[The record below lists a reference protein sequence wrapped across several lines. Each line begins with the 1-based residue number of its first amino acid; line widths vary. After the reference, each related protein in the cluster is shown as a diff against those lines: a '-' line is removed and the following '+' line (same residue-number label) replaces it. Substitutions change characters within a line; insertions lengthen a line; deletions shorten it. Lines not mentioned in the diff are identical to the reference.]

1 MICLI
6 LSKSTLIYMTEIQ
19 FFVPPILSFNSSSS
33 VQVIINPTCESL
45 DQIELQVRQRYYENL
60 KHSINKRETLRNARR
75 YLIYDKPP
83 EKKQKKK
90 KRKCPSGRC
99 FNNYDLYFPNIKLIC
114 LLTINYWQI
123 CLTVMA
129 SRYGAGHVPS
139 NAI

>member
-1 MICLI
+1 
-6 LSKSTLIYMTEIQ
+6 MTEIQ

-45 DQIELQVRQRYYENL
+45 DQIELLVRQRYYENL
-60 KHSINKRETLRNARR
+60 KHSISKRETLRNSRR

-99 FNNYDLYFPNIKLIC
+99 FNNYDLQFPKFKLIYLKGHQLANLPYSYGLQIWGRPC
-114 LLTINYWQI
+114 AFKCNLSAINV
-123 CLTVMA
+123 CST
-129 SRYGAGHVPS
+129 
-139 NAI
+139 